1 MAKLSEDIRSC
12 LRELAWSLANGSLYM
27 GEDLDYRPLLQE
39 EPAFIENVFT
49 LWANVLEV
57 DENGRVIN
65 EGEARTRVEQYIR
78 TWLDKDFKV
87 APPFEGWELEM
98 Y

>member
-12 LRELAWSLANGSLYM
+12 LREFAWSLANGSLDM
-27 GEDLDYRPLLQE
+27 GEDLDYRHLLQQ
-39 EPAFIENVFT
+39 EPAFIENVFA

-57 DENGRVIN
+57 DEKGRVIN
-65 EGEARTRVEQYIR
+65 DGEARTRVEQYIR

-87 APPFEGWELEM
+87 DPPFESWEFELH
-98 Y
+98 